1 MKKKLVLAVV
11 FFSFSILTIAQT
23 VELINSQPMFVNGI
37 NTMLYTFAIESQNIE
52 TRQVM
57 VNAYH
62 RENSNG
68 AVILG
73 TGEMGNSF
81 YSSYGQPAI
90 NTITTLYNAGYEVYE
105 IKWLGEKGWATNAR
119 GCGYHNAV
127 GAYSELVEHLHA
139 NYFDNPNRVFANGNS
154 GGAVQI
160 AYGLAKYNLENILTM
175 VVLSGGPPI
184 SDLQNGIFC
193 DGSEPICWPDGI
205 GGFIFTDYLMAW
217 DGNGDYCYH
226 REAPEYIQAQ
236 LDPVSLITSLD
247 FRDYHYSTFVNF
259 VQSDDEINADHQA
272 ELYFDEITSQ
282 KDWHFLDSITEHSIP
297 GTYLGAQKIQE
308 LILNFEEHIYGD
320 VDGNGQIQAID
331 ASLTLQNVVD
341 LIDFTEEQI
350 MLADVDV
357 NGEIQAYDASLILQ
371 FVVGLIDEFP
381 VE

>member
-1 MKKKLVLAVV
+1 MKTENPDVIILDIQMPQMDGFEVCKIVKSDENLSNIPVILITASKTCSVDRAKGLKLGAD
-11 FFSFSILTIAQT
+11 SFISKPIDE
-23 VELINSQPMFVNGI
+23 VELIAQIKVALRI
-37 NTMLYTFAIESQNIE
+37 KE
-52 TRQVM
+52 
-57 VNAYH
+57 
-62 RENSNG
+62 
-68 AVILG
+68 
-73 TGEMGNSF
+73 
-81 YSSYGQPAI
+81 
-90 NTITTLYNAGYEVYE
+90 YEVYE